1 MKFATASIA
10 GTVEILAADE
20 FVGVPITV
28 TGTSV
33 VKAGTP
39 MTLAGVKATEEDADA
54 SSQKAAKTNADGIL
68 LYDVDPTENPNGTL
82 VVQGVIDQKKA
93 KANSGCKL
101 DVAAMKVAVPGLIL
115 RTNIG
120 VNS

>member
-1 MKFATASIA
+1 MKYATASIA
-10 GTVEILAADE
+10 DTVEILAADE
-20 FVGVPITV
+20 FVGVSITV

-39 MTLAGVKATEEDADA
+39 MTHGGVKATEADADGG
-54 SSQKAAKTNADGIL
+54 KAASTNADGVL

-101 DVAAMKVAVPGLIL
+101 DVAAMKAAVPGLIL

-120 VNS
+120 VNT

>member
-39 MTLAGVKATEEDADA
+39 MTLEGVKATEEDADP
-54 SSQKAAKTNADGIL
+54 SSQKAAKTNADGVL

-101 DVAAMKVAVPGLIL
+101 DVAAMKAAVPGLIL